1 MALGGGVDHLDKVF
15 QLRVLR
21 MERVHFNVPF
31 PWALLC
37 QTIKTKSSYKKE
49 KKSDWRVNICWLRWL
64 AFNMRIYHFLL
75 SCHLSWPTSTKTF
88 QSFQNYRDKKKKKK
102 SLHSWACQ
110 CYTYLMFKSNCV
122 RACQKHSFQFY
133 LPYTALSLTMSLLK
147 VWKILP
153 SVFHSTSKITIIN
166 SFLTGNRISW

>member
-1 MALGGGVDHLDKVF
+1 MAVLTILTKFSSCVSSGWRGYISMCHSHELSSVKQLKPNQAKKKRKKVTEELTFADSDDLHSKWEYTTSFCLATSLDPPQQK
-15 QLRVLR
+15 
-21 MERVHFNVPF
+21 HFSLF
-31 PWALLC
+31 KI
-37 QTIKTKSSYKKE
+37 TET
-49 KKSDWRVNICWLRWL
+49 
-64 AFNMRIYHFLL
+64 
-75 SCHLSWPTSTKTF
+75 
-88 QSFQNYRDKKKKKK
+88 KKKKKK